1 MHRGFPVGLAV
12 CGVLLIATQL
22 GVAQLSSS
30 FLFGVGHADRPI
42 PTLLVLEAI
51 AFIAYFAAIEIVRR
65 LESRPSHVVWVVFVA
80 IACRLALAPAG
91 MIQEVDAY
99 RYVWDG
105 QAVLQGA
112 NPYVLAPQEAHDR
125 SATPATSL
133 PDAGAL
139 VYSRINYP
147 DVPTIYP
154 PVAQGLFAA
163 SQLLTPWRLAGWR
176 LLLVAAEVATFLFL
190 VATLNRLGR
199 PLAWTLVYAWSPLA
213 LKELSNS
220 LHLDAFVV
228 LGLAVF
234 VYAIASERLF
244 LGFAALAW
252 ATLLKLFA
260 VALVPVLAAYG
271 WARSPRG
278 ALRGVALFGA
288 LVVAAY
294 LPFARAGAELFDG
307 LFAFAQGWQRND
319 SLFTLV
325 AFVAG
330 PWARAV
336 CGFLI
341 LVVTGVAALAVRGS
355 RDRLAPAAAGLVV
368 VVSIFLLVPTSNP
381 WYFTWALP
389 FLVLF
394 PSRSLLLL
402 SGLLFLYYAD
412 FYVSY
417 QGEPERFDLV
427 RLVEYVPF
435 YVALG
440 WEVLWARRMGRAGWQ
455 V

>member
-1 MHRGFPVGLAV
+1 V
-12 CGVLLIATQL
+12 CGVVLLATQVA
-22 GVAQLSSS
+22 VAQLSSS
-30 FLFGVGHADRPI
+30 FVFGVGHADRPI
-42 PTLLVLEAI
+42 PTLLLLEGI
-51 AFIAYFAAIEIVRR
+51 AFLAYLGAIEIVRR
-65 LESRPSHVVWVVFVA
+65 ALPHPGHFAWVAFVA
-80 IACRLALAPAG
+80 IGCRLALAPAG

-125 SATPATSL
+125 SAAPATSL

-139 VYSRINYP
+139 VYSRINYGY
-147 DVPTIYP
+147 VPTIYP

-163 SQLLTPWRLAGWR
+163 SQVLTPWRLEGWR
-176 LLLVAAEVATFLFL
+176 VLVFSAEVATFLL
-190 VATLNRLGR
+190 LAATLQRLGR

-213 LKELSNS
+213 LKELANS

-228 LGLAVF
+228 LGLSLF
-234 VYAIASERLF
+234 LYAMVCERLL

-260 VALVPVLAAYG
+260 VALVPILVVYA
-271 WARSPRG
+271 WPRSPGR
-278 ALRGVALFGA
+278 AVAGVALFGA

-294 LPFARAGAELFDG
+294 LPFADAGAELFDG
-307 LFAFAQGWQRND
+307 LSAFARQWQRND
-319 SLFTLV
+319 SLFSLV
-325 AFVAG
+325 AIFAG
-330 PWARAV
+330 ERARAV
-336 CGFLI
+336 CGVLI
-341 LVVTGVAALAVRGS
+341 LLAIGAAALAVGGA
-355 RDRLAPAAAGLVV
+355 RDALAPTAGALVV
-368 VVSIFLLVPTSNP
+368 IVAIFLLVPTSNP

-394 PSRSLLLL
+394 PSRALLLL

-412 FYVSY
+412 FHFAYR
-417 QGEPERFDLV
+417 GEPERFDLV

-435 YVALG
+435 YAALA
-440 WEVLWARRMGRAGWQ
+440 WEVSWARRRGRAGWQ